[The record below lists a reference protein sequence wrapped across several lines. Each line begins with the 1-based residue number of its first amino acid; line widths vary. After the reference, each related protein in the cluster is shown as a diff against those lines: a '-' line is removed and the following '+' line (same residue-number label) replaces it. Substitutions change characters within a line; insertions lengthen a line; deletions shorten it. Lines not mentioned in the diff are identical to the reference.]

1 MVSTDGWCVWIT
13 GLPGSGKSI
22 VANALREKLQ
32 RHNIKAQILSSDA
45 LRKAVTP
52 EPTYT
57 EEERDIFY
65 SALVL
70 VAQHLTENGIN
81 IIIDATG
88 NRRRYRQT
96 ARTSSSQRHLQASNQ
111 RRGTNSSRNRRTLR
125 SAVTSRSNPR
135 FREAEPGRM
144 RPSHLPKNS
153 ENLLDPLICRLRHQ
167 MALLDNVKRKGFLP
181 RTCPGVGIG
190 TCILPFCEKDLLCV
204 LRSIK
209 TETAAERRLS
219 SRIIL

>member
-1 MVSTDGWCVWIT
+1 MKETAHLVSKYGWCVWVT
-13 GLPGSGKSI
+13 GLPGSGKSV

-57 EEERDIFY
+57 EDERDIFY

-88 NRRRYRQT
+88 NRRRYRQN
-96 ARTSSSQRHLQASNQ
+96 ARTKIHHFIEAYLKCSLD
-111 RRGTNSSRNRRTLR
+111 
-125 SAVTSRSNPR
+125 VCMD
-135 FREAEPGRM
+135 REAKRGKTFQA
-144 RPSHLPKNS
+144 PK
-153 ENLLDPLICRLRHQ
+153 DIY
-167 MALLDNVKRKGFLP
+167 KRAIKGEAP
-181 RTCPGVGIG
+181 TVPGIG
-190 TCILPFCEKDLLCV
+190 APYEAPLHPEVIVDSAKLSPEECAHDIHRK
-204 LRSIK
+204 IAK
-209 TETAAERRLS
+209 TFSTR
-219 SRIIL
+219 